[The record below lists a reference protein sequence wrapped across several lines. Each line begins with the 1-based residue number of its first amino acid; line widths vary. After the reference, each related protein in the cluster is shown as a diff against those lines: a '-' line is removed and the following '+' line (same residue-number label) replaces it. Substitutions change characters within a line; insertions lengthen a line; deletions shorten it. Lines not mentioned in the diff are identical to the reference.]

1 VNYDTD
7 ALRQELQ
14 EAQFRISEL
23 STALEQMREQ
33 RDHYLDQAHQTLAE
47 LTDVKKLA
55 TQRQAMIDRLQLI
68 IQQGVEL

>member
-1 VNYDTD
+1 MSYDYD

-33 RDHYLDQAHQTLAE
+33 RDLLRE
-47 LTDVKKLA
+47 KLRSTTA
-55 TQRQAMIDRLQLI
+55 KVDRLQLHL
-68 IQQGVEL
+68 QQGVEL